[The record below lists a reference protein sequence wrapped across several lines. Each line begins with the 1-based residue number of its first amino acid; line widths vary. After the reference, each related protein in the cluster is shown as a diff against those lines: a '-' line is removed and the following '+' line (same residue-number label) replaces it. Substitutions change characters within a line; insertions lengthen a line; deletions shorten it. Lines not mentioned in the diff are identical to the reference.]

1 MKVKLP
7 DCEKCA
13 HKEVC
18 MYFKN
23 VVPVKNSLEY
33 TTNKMESEHFDF
45 IVDCSSY
52 EELKAVIR

>member
-7 DCEKCA
+7 DCNKCA

-18 MYFKN
+18 MYYKN

-45 IVDCSSY
+45 IVDCASY
-52 EELKAVIR
+52 EALREVIR

>member
-18 MYFKN
+18 MFCKN
-23 VVPVKNSLEY
+23 VVPVENSLNV
-33 TTNKMESEHFDF
+33 TINMIESEHFNF
-45 IVDCSSY
+45 IVDCPSY

>member
-18 MYFKN
+18 MYCKN

-33 TTNKMESEHFDF
+33 TTNMMESEHFDL
-45 IVDCSSY
+45 IIDCHSY